1 MEEFE
6 RIMKRIDQMIVEG
19 EEKDD
24 DKKLKKKIIRANW
37 NKDKGMIEW
46 SKL

>member
-24 DKKLKKKIIRANW
+24 DKKLKKKIIRAN
-37 NKDKGMIEW
+37 
-46 SKL
+46 